1 MQGIPYP
8 EGKAGLPLPAAAS
21 LALTGVLIKFL
32 QVGLARTQSPY
43 LCVVLSVAA
52 KS

>member
-1 MQGIPYP
+1 MQGILYP

-21 LALTGVLIKFL
+21 SALMGVLIKFL
-32 QVGLARTQSPY
+32 QVDLARTQSTY
-43 LCVVLSVAA
+43 LCVALSVAA